1 MRVLMLSWEYPPHS
15 VGGLGK
21 HVMELVPALTE
32 QGVDVCLLTP
42 RWAGGP
48 VNEVVAELLFS
59 DVQGQ
64 RVSRLA
70 TRERGLSSANDAAE
84 EVEATATVIRV
95 EPPYADFPD
104 FFAGAWRTNLTMEQ
118 KGRAMIDQL
127 GRFDIIHVHDWLVAF
142 AGVALKNAYK
152 IPLVGTIHAT
162 EYGRSRGALATEMS
176 KAINN
181 VEWWLSFEAWRVILC
196 SHYMADEIAAIFQA
210 PRDKLD
216 VIPNGVDT
224 RPFDA
229 LDGLD
234 LTEFRARYALPHEHI
249 VFAVGRI
256 VHEKGMHL
264 LVEAAPR
271 ILEAYPAAKFV
282 LAGTGHAREGLMA
295 RANELGLDGK
305 FFFPG
310 FISDDDRNKLFKV
323 ADVAVFP
330 SLYEPFGI
338 VALEAMAARCP
349 VVVSSVGG
357 LTEVVQHHETGL
369 TIYPNSVDSL
379 VWGVLHTLQHPD
391 WARARAANAYRVVRE
406 VFNWRA
412 IAASTR
418 AVYERVRR
426 EHDASDWH

>member
-21 HVMELVPALTE
+21 HVTELVPALTE
-32 QGVDVCLLTP
+32 QGVDICLLTP

-59 DVQGQ
+59 DVRGE

-70 TRERGLSSANDAAE
+70 TRGDRLSSASGVPED
-84 EVEATATVIRV
+84 VGATATVIRV

-127 GRFDIIHVHDWLVAF
+127 GRFDLIHAHDWLVAF

-152 IPLVGTIHAT
+152 IPLIATIHAT
-162 EYGRSRGALATEMS
+162 EYGRGRGTLPTEMS
-176 KAINN
+176 KAIHN

-196 SHYMADEIAAIFQA
+196 SQYMAHEVAQIFHA
-210 PRDKLD
+210 PHDKLD

-234 LTEFRARYALPHEHI
+234 LTDFRASYALPDEHI
-249 VFAVGRI
+249 VFMVGRM
-256 VHEKGMHL
+256 VQEKGHHL
-264 LVEAAPR
+264 LIEAAPR
-271 ILEAYPAAKFV
+271 ILAQYPAAKFV
-282 LAGTGHAREGLMA
+282 LAGTGPMRDALMA
-295 RANELGLDGK
+295 RASELGLGDK
-305 FFFPG
+305 VYFPG

-349 VVVSSVGG
+349 VVVSTVGG
-357 LTEVVQHHETGL
+357 LTEVVQHHETGI
-369 TIYPNSVDSL
+369 TVYPDSVDSL

-391 WARARAANAYRVVRE
+391 WSRARAENAYRVVRQ
-406 VFNWRA
+406 VFNWRT